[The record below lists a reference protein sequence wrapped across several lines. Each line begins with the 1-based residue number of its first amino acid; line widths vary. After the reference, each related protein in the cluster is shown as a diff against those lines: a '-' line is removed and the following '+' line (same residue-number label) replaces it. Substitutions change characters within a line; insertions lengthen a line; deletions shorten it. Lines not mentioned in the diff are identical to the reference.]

1 MNEFTVPFGTH
12 KGFAGKNFSPYA
24 INLQGLFKIFF
35 SLTANIYIRI
45 QLNLQN
51 QSSLI
56 FLLYLP
62 EIYPLK
68 ILRVRNKK
76 TRKREERTRT

>member
-45 QLNLQN
+45 QLNLPIILTGN
-51 QSSLI
+51 ISTEDIES
-56 FLLYLP
+56 P
-62 EIYPLK
+62 E
-68 ILRVRNKK
+68 
-76 TRKREERTRT
+76 